1 MSGIFS
7 SSWGVIFPSETP
19 CEVILRELTEEIG
32 LSVSDIIRR
41 LKPGVDIVITYLHD
55 SVVTQ

>member
-7 SSWGVIFPSETP
+7 SGWKVIFPSKTP
-19 CEVILRELTEEIG
+19 CEVILRNLTEEIG

-41 LKPGVDIVITYLHD
+41 LKPGVDIVITYSND